1 MKNGPKIVA
10 LTGSIAMGKSTAAA
24 MFRDAGI
31 AVFDADEA
39 VHILQGPKGDFPKGA
54 AVDAIERAFK
64 GVSDEKGVDRQKLSQ
79 YVMADKEAIATLE
92 SIIHPM
98 VAQMRAEFV
107 EAHQNDDILIFDIPL
122 LFEKADKNK
131 SGKNK
136 SGEIN
141 VDKVVVVSAPADI
154 QRARALSRPN
164 MSAEKFEHI
173 LSLQMPDAQKRAKA
187 DYIIDSANGMDNMR
201 HQIKNIIENLRDGLA
216 Q

>member
-122 LFEKADKNK
+122 LFEKAVKNK
-131 SGKNK
+131 G
-136 SGEIN
+136 GEIN